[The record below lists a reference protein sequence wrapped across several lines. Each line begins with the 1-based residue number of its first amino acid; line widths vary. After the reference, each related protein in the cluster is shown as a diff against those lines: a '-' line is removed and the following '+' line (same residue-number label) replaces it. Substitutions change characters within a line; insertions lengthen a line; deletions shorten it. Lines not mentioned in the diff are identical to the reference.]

1 MEQEKQEDESVNG
14 KSKHVSGLVTAV
26 SLIGVVLFVIFIFNV
41 SEQDTA
47 LSPVI
52 SNEDLKSRCLP
63 VPAVIAQ
70 RLNDGLNINGG
81 GSIRNLQAVKSN
93 DFESVYFISGDLQG
107 SGLEGEGDIATF
119 ATNKMD
125 ETGLTL
131 SVDAVATEFSDW
143 PDVSTT
149 NLGVSMGDDGYNES
163 RKCATGS

>member
-1 MEQEKQEDESVNG
+1 MEQEKQPEELTWWKAVLA
-14 KSKHVSGLVTAV
+14 LVV
-26 SLIGVVLFVIFIFNV
+26 LGVVSTLIWNSINFNDSV
-41 SEQDTA
+41 AETTE
-47 LSPVI
+47 VVT
-52 SNEDLKSRCLP
+52 SRCLS

-81 GSIRNLQAVKSN
+81 GSIRNIHAVKSN
-93 DFESVYFISGDLQG
+93 DFASVYFISGDLQG

-119 ATNKMD
+119 ATNKLD

-163 RKCATGS
+163 RNCVTSI

>member
-1 MEQEKQEDESVNG
+1 MEQEKREDESVDG
-14 KSKHVSGLVTAV
+14 KSNHVSGLVTMV
-26 SLIGVVLFVIFIFNV
+26 SLVGVVLLVVFIFNV
-41 SEQDTA
+41 SEQDA
-47 LSPVI
+47 GLSPVTT
-52 SNEDLKSRCLP
+52 NEDLKLRCLP

-93 DFESVYFISGDLQG
+93 DFASVYFISGDLQG

-143 PDVSTT
+143 PDVATT
-149 NLGVSMGDDGYNES
+149 NLGVSMGGDGYNES
-163 RKCATGS
+163 RKCVTGI